1 MYDLKDKIALVTGAS
16 RGIGYEIALE
26 LAKKGAH
33 VVALA
38 RTIGGLEE
46 LDDEI
51 RKIQEENGFEP
62 SGATLIPF
70 DLRKKDQELLSIGP
84 MLAEKF
90 GHLDIF
96 IANAGILGP
105 MSPLTHI
112 KPVDFDQV
120 MRVNFTANN
129 RMMLSLDPL
138 LNISKAGGRAI
149 FVTSRITNADRAYW
163 GPYAI
168 SKIALEK
175 MAGTYA
181 LEVTNDNLKINI
193 FDPGVA
199 ATSMRS
205 KAYPGEDPNTLP
217 SPNDVAKSL
226 VRQIEKDGFSNGE
239 RLSA

>member
-1 MYDLKDKIALVTGAS
+1 
-16 RGIGYEIALE
+16 
-26 LAKKGAH
+26 
-33 VVALA
+33 
-38 RTIGGLEE
+38 
-46 LDDEI
+46 
-51 RKIQEENGFEP
+51 
-62 SGATLIPF
+62 
-70 DLRKKDQELLSIGP
+70 
-84 MLAEKF
+84 
-90 GHLDIF
+90 
-96 IANAGILGP
+96 
-105 MSPLTHI
+105 
-112 KPVDFDQV
+112 
-120 MRVNFTANN
+120 
-129 RMMLSLDPL
+129 PL

>member
-1 MYDLKDKIALVTGAS
+1 MYDFKNKIALVTGAS
-16 RGIGYEIALE
+16 RGIGYEIAIE

-33 VVALA
+33 VIALA
-38 RTIGGLEE
+38 RTVGGLGE
-46 LDDEI
+46 LDDAI
-51 RKIQEENGFEP
+51 RTVQADNNLEVT
-62 SGATLIPF
+62 GATLVPF
-70 DLRKKDQELLSIGP
+70 DLRKKDEELLSIGP
-84 MLAEKF
+84 MLAQKF
-90 GHLDIF
+90 GHIDLF

-112 KPVDFDQV
+112 KPIEFDQV

-138 LNISKAGGRAI
+138 LNASKAGRAI

-181 LEVTNDNLKINI
+181 LEITNDDLKINI

-199 ATSMRS
+199 ATAMRS
-205 KAYPGEDPNTLP
+205 KAYPGEDPSTLP
-217 SPNDVAKSL
+217 SAHDVAQKL
-226 VRQIEKDGFSNGE
+226 VTLIEKDDFVNGE
-239 RLSA
+239 KLVA